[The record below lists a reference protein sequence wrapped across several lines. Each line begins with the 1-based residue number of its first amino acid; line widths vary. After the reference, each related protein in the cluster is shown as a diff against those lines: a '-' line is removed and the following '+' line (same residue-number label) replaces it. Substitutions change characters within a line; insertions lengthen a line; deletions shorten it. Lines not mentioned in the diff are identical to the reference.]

1 MNLPLCLSLFLGFDS
16 LQDPNQHMFN
26 TSDLTCFGGMS
37 THHEASYSSS
47 SFTWF
52 SKCIISTWTNSPEP
66 SHGSNMVSL
75 ISSQPD
81 ISTSFSQPVFLNLN
95 NSSHPGWGLLLCS
108 TPAFKSRMR
117 SLKSSATCA
126 FTNFFPTYQHLMWS
140 WCIPN
145 LFSINPCTNLKLSP
159 NYQTL
164 NQNRSFCYFSV
175 PTSLILPRDNPNL

>member
-1 MNLPLCLSLFLGFDS
+1 
-16 LQDPNQHMFN
+16 MFN

-75 ISSQPD
+75 ISSQP
-81 ISTSFSQPVFLNLN
+81 VFLNQY
-95 NSSHPGWGLLLCS
+95 SQPEQ
-108 TPAFKSRMR
+108 
-117 SLKSSATCA
+117 LKSSWVRSSSMLNPCLLIKNEILEVLCYLCLYQI
-126 FTNFFPTYQHLMWS
+126 FSPYQHLMWS
-140 WCIPN
+140 WCSPT
-145 LFSINPCTNLKLSP
+145 FFTINPCTNLKLSP